1 MDLIH
6 ALLLGIIQG
15 ITEWLPVSSSGHLV
29 IAQEMLGLSAEENLL
44 FDLFVHAG
52 TLAAVCGFFR
62 REILKI
68 ILAMFKCKDM
78 RDENDEKLRK
88 LGYLILIATIPV
100 GITGILL
107 TDVIEEIFTLQLVG
121 AALLINAV
129 VLVLAERTGTKN
141 TNKSVGFVEGMAA
154 GIFQAVAIF
163 PGISRSGSTISGGL
177 FTGLER
183 EVAATFA
190 FLLSV
195 PALVA
200 AFAYGIVKL
209 DIYDSDMI
217 IMSVGAVTAFMT
229 GLISIGFLLKAV
241 KSGKLW
247 IFGAYCAILGAIVVA
262 FTI

>member
-29 IAQEMLGLSAEENLL
+29 IAQELLGMSAEENLL

-52 TLAAVCGFFR
+52 TLAAVCVYFR

-68 ILAMFKCKDM
+68 FSAMFMSKEVRNK
-78 RDENDEKLRK
+78 NDDQLRK

-107 TDVIEEIFTLQLVG
+107 TDVVEEIFTLQLVG
-121 AALLINAV
+121 VALLINASI
-129 VLVLAERTGTKN
+129 LVLAERSGTKN
-141 TNKSVGFVEGMAA
+141 VKKSVGFVEAMVA
-154 GIFQAVAIF
+154 GIFQAVAIV

-177 FTGLER
+177 FTGVER

-200 AFAYGIVKL
+200 AFAYGMVNL
-209 DIYDSDMI
+209 DSYDSDVI
-217 IMSVGAVTAFMT
+217 IMSIGAVSAFLT
-229 GLISIGFLLKAV
+229 GLASIGFLLKAV
-241 KSGKLW
+241 KSGRLW
-247 IFGAYCAILGAIVVA
+247 IFGAYCAILGSIVIA

>member
-1 MDLIH
+1 MELIH
-6 ALLLGIIQG
+6 ALLLGILQG

-52 TLAAVCGFFR
+52 TLAAVCVYFR
-62 REILKI
+62 KEIIKI
-68 ILAMFKCKDM
+68 ILAMLKSKEV
-78 RDENDEKLRK
+78 RDEDDGKLRK
-88 LGYLILIATIPV
+88 LGYLILVATIPV
-100 GITGILL
+100 GIAGVLL
-107 TDVIEEIFTLQLVG
+107 TDTIEDIFTLQLVG
-121 AALLINAV
+121 VALLINASI
-129 VLVLAERTGTKN
+129 LVFAERSGVKN
-141 TNKSVGFVEGMAA
+141 TNKNVGFVEAMVA
-154 GIFQAVAIF
+154 GVFQAVAIF

-200 AFAYGIVKL
+200 AFAYGAVKL
-209 DIYDSDMI
+209 DSYDSDMV
-217 IMSVGAVTAFMT
+217 IMSIGAIAAFLT
-229 GLISIGFLLKAV
+229 GLASIGFLLKTV

-247 IFGAYCAILGAIVVA
+247 MFGVYCALLGAIVIA